1 MRRLILSISLILL
14 AGSLHAQ
21 VGIGRPAPEIE
32 LPGPDGSPLKLS
44 SLKGSVVLIDF
55 WASWCGP
62 CRQNN
67 PSLVALYSKYRD
79 KGLEILGVSLDR
91 RRADWMRAVE
101 ADRLTWPQVIDD
113 RGGAAKSANDYGVQ
127 SIPTSIL
134 VDRQGVVR
142 GIDLFGRQL
151 DMAVARLLKDRP

>member
-1 MRRLILSISLILL
+1 MRRSILFAILML
-14 AGSLHAQ
+14 GAAATHAQ
-21 VGIGRPAPEIE
+21 VKVGKPAPEIE
-32 LPGPDGSPLKLS
+32 LPGPDGAMVTLS

-79 KGLEILGVSLDR
+79 QGLEILGVSLDR
-91 RRADWMRAVE
+91 RRADWLRAVE

-127 SIPTSIL
+127 SIPTSII
-134 VDRQGVVR
+134 VDRQGLVR

-151 DMAVARLLKDRP
+151 DMTVARLLKDRP